1 MSFTAPLVHPIVQ
14 GYRAYQKNDTAGM
27 VGNAAEAAG
36 VVGLMGGAP
45 TLASAAVHAFE
56 YGKTLL
62 ASDMGRNIA
71 QGIAQGATQE
81 ALNHY
86 GPGKTK
92 DKKDKLKKPGK
103 GVLQTASDVL
113 KHLSAPTRAHWE
125 AKYKGKPHI
134 GKRRRDKRG
143 RFMRNRL
150 PYSKNSATHEKMS
163 HFHRAPASDPPSDI
177 TSRRAMREYL
187 EQKREH
193 LPVVP
198 PRKPVHHAEGVFPF
212 DEGIV
217 GGDSVERVADLVPHE
232 RKTSLHKRQYLPYL
246 GGQDKTQ
253 RWIQG
258 MLGPGLR
265 KHLGS
270 TDEAVADAL
279 SAKDRRSYTS
289 LFGAPNHFHEV
300 SIAQVNE
307 SNLQR
312 DLKEEL
318 RTALARPTA
327 NVPTAYA
334 LAGAG
339 PQHML
344 KDHAK
349 DQERHA
355 AHVSHVAPPAA
366 STNEAVPAHA

>member
-1 MSFTAPLVHPIVQ
+1 MPETYPQDPPHLASLRGDARRNVTGSNIPAAL
-14 GYRAYQKNDTAGM
+14 GTLAGI
-27 VGNAAEAAG
+27 
-36 VVGLMGGAP
+36 GGAAMAGP
-45 TLASAAVHAFE
+45 ALQSAAVKAF
-56 YGKTLL
+56 GFGQTV
-62 ASDMGRNIA
+62 ASHVGREVVREV
-71 QGIAQGATQE
+71 TRE
-81 ALNHY
+81 TLNHY
-86 GPGKTK
+86 GPGKSK
-92 DKKDKLKKPGK
+92 DRKASLENPGK
-103 GVLQTASDVL
+103 GVLQTTSDVL

-125 AKYKGKPHI
+125 AKYKGKPKI

-143 RFMRNRL
+143 RFVRNRL

-355 AHVSHVAPPAA
+355 AHISHVAPPAA